1 MTYERGIAYLNR
13 KFQDST
19 ALLNGGASCNSPKE
33 SDAFSESRRLD
44 LFRHVELLSYRSLIR
59 LLTVNFYSTVALTTG
74 IMYLKN
80 IEALV
85 AQWLACWTIVPKIVG
100 SNPAEAFGFF
110 MSVKK
115 SFSMPSFRMG
125 K

>member
-1 MTYERGIAYLNR
+1 MYELFIAQSQVYYCCIVEIITKAFSYLIRG
-13 KFQDST
+13 F
-19 ALLNGGASCNSPKE
+19 GGAMVSMLNCCAP
-33 SDAFSESRRLD
+33 
-44 LFRHVELLSYRSLIR
+44 
-59 LLTVNFYSTVALTTG
+59 
-74 IMYLKN
+74 
-80 IEALV
+80 
-85 AQWLACWTIVPKIVG
+85 PG